1 MKRVLVADDD
11 ADVRESLRKV
21 LVAAG
26 YQVDVAGD
34 GQSLLALHREKPADV
49 LLIDIYM
56 PDVDGLEAM
65 IRLKSEFPGVKIIAI
80 SGGGFR
86 DGADVLTMAAHL
98 GAVRTVAKPFTV
110 DEVVSAVRE
119 VVGRA

>member
-11 ADVRESLRKV
+11 ADVRETLRKV
-21 LVAAG
+21 LVTAG

-34 GQSLLALHREKPADV
+34 GQSLLELYREKPADV
-49 LLIDIYM
+49 LLIDVYM

-65 IRLKSEFPGVKIIAI
+65 IRLRSEFPSAKVIAI

-86 DGADVLTMAAHL
+86 DGAEVLTMAAHL
-98 GAVRTVAKPFTV
+98 GAVRTVAKPFTA

-119 VVGRA
+119 VVGPG

>member
-1 MKRVLVADDD
+1 
-11 ADVRESLRKV
+11 
-21 LVAAG
+21 
-26 YQVDVAGD
+26 
-34 GQSLLALHREKPADV
+34 
-49 LLIDIYM
+49 
-56 PDVDGLEAM
+56 M